1 MANRAAPAVVL
12 GDGDQELLEGWL
24 RSRSVKAG
32 LVKRARIVL
41 LAAEGVANQDIA
53 VRVGASRTTVIE
65 WRNRYLARGV
75 AGLEDRDRSG
85 RPREVDHAAVVTA
98 TLTPPPK
105 KLGVTHWSSRLL
117 AGELKI
123 SHKSVARAWNAYGIK
138 PWKAESFRFSTD
150 PELVG
155 KVTDIC
161 GLYLGTNAD
170 IPANAIVL
178 SIDEKSQIQALDRTV
193 PILPM
198 QPGRI
203 ERRSHDYHRHGT
215 TTLFAALEIATG
227 QVTAALKPKHR
238 HQEFLAFLR
247 QIERTYR
254 DAIDPQTRE
263 PVELHLVMD
272 NYAAHKHKN
281 VRQWLAKNPRFKVH
295 FTPTHASW
303 MNLVEVWFG
312 LVERQAVRRGVF
324 KSVQDLNGKLRAYI
338 EGWNKRAHPFI
349 WTKTAAQILNKAN
362 RPTTSNPRH

>member
-1 MANRAAPAVVL
+1 MANRPAPALVL
-12 GDGDQELLEGWL
+12 RDGDRERIEEWL
-24 RSRSVKAG
+24 RSRSIKAG
-32 LVKRARIVL
+32 LVKRARMIL
-41 LAAEGVANQDIA
+41 LAADGVANQEIA
-53 VRVGASRTTVIE
+53 DRVGASRTTVIA
-65 WRNRYLARGV
+65 WRDRYEQRGL
-75 AGLEDRDRSG
+75 AGLEDAERSG
-85 RPREVDHAAVVTA
+85 RPRVLDHRAIVAE
-98 TLTPPPK
+98 TLKPPPK
-105 KLGVTHWSSRLL
+105 KLGVTHWSTRLL
-117 AGELKI
+117 ADRLKTSNTSI
-123 SHKSVARAWNAYGIK
+123 ARAWRAYGVK

-150 PELVG
+150 PELAG

-161 GLYLGTNAD
+161 GLYLGTHED

-178 SIDEKSQIQALDRTV
+178 SVDEKSQIQALDRTV

-198 QPGRI
+198 QEGRI
-203 ERRSHDYHRHGT
+203 ERRSHDYYRHGT

-238 HQEFLAFLR
+238 HQEFLAFLK

-254 DAIDPQTRE
+254 HVVDEHGE

-272 NYAAHKHKN
+272 NYAAHKHAK
-281 VRQWLAKNPRFKVH
+281 VKEWLTANPRFKVH

-324 KSVQDLNGKLRAYI
+324 KSVPDLNAKLRAFI
-338 EGWNKRAHPFI
+338 EGWNKRAHPFV
-349 WTKTAAQILNKAN
+349 WTKTAEGILKKAN